1 MVKNMIDIHIVRDKE
16 GFIWEFT
23 VKGHAGYAEHGSDI
37 VCAAVSAVAYTAVGA
52 LDDLVGIRNYSEK
65 NGFMKCSIPLDV
77 SRDKKETARIILKT
91 MLIGFKQ
98 IRDAYKKYVSV
109 LEEEV

>member
-1 MVKNMIDIHIVRDKE
+1 MIKISIVRDKE

-23 VKGHAGYAEHGSDI
+23 VKGHAGYKEYGSDI

-52 LDDLVGIRNYSEK
+52 LDDLAGIRNHTEK
-65 NGFMKCSIPLDV
+65 DGYMKCSIPLDIP
-77 SRDKKETARIILKT
+77 RDKKQIAYIILET
-91 MLIGFKQ
+91 MAIGFRQ
-98 IRDAYKKYVSV
+98 IEEAYGKYVSV

>member
-1 MVKNMIDIHIVRDKE
+1 MIDIRIVRDKE

-23 VKGHAGYAEHGSDI
+23 VEGHAGFDKRGSDI
-37 VCAAVSAVAYTAVGA
+37 VCAAVSAVAYTTIGA
-52 LDDLVGIRNYSEK
+52 LDDLTDIKNYSEK
-65 NGFMKCSIPLDV
+65 SGLMSCRIPTDI
-77 SRDKKETARIILKT
+77 SEDKKQVVKIILET

-109 LEEEV
+109 LEMEV